1 MEGLRH
7 SISNKEFSD
16 LISDIYE
23 ELNITDDNT
32 SLMLDHALRCEGQRF
47 SPAMHIFFCI
57 FYLMIFLVAIP
68 GNLVV
73 GLVVSSSRHK
83 LNPSDLFLFH
93 LALADLML
101 ALTLPVSAVSNLQGW
116 VFGNA
121 VCKLVRMALEVN
133 FYTGILF
140 LVCISADR
148 YMLVVHAATE
158 GRVRNQGRWTTSWI
172 TCVSVWTLGL
182 LLSIPA
188 AIYNEA
194 YNLDDVDSK
203 TQCGERYSTARS
215 SEWRLAT
222 RMLRHLLGFLLPLG
236 AMVGFYGITIARLV
250 QTRGFHKQ
258 KAMRVI
264 IAVVAAF
271 LLCWCPYHVAMIV
284 DTLVRAKLVD
294 SGCQKRRETDNA
306 LLATQSLG
314 LLNCCINPVL
324 YAFVGEKFRRNLMRL
339 LGKRGVLERES
350 TSRFSRLT
358 STTSQDTNN
367 ALM

>member
-7 SISNKEFSD
+7 SVSNKEFSD
-16 LISDIYE
+16 LISDVYE

-32 SLMLDHALRCEGQRF
+32 SLMLDDALRCEGQQF
-47 SPAMHIFFCI
+47 SLAMHIFFCI
-57 FYLMIFLVAIP
+57 FYLLIFLVAIP

-101 ALTLPVSAVSNLQGW
+101 ALTLPMSAVSTLQGW

-121 VCKLVRMALEVN
+121 VCKLVSMALEVN
-133 FYTGILF
+133 FYTSILF

-158 GRVRNQGRWTTSWI
+158 GRGRNRGCWTPSWI
-172 TCVSVWTLGL
+172 TCVCVWTLGL

-194 YNLDDVDSK
+194 YNLEGVDTK

-236 AMVGFYGITIARLV
+236 AMVGFYGITIARLL
-250 QTRGFHKQ
+250 QTRGFRKQ

-264 IAVVAAF
+264 IAVVTAF
-271 LLCWCPYHVAMIV
+271 LLCWSPYHIAMIM
-284 DTLVRAKLVD
+284 DTLVRAKLVE
-294 SGCQKRRETDNA
+294 SGCQKRSKTDKA

-314 LLNCCINPVL
+314 LLNCCVNPVL
-324 YAFVGEKFRRNLMRL
+324 YAFVGEKFKRNLARL
-339 LGKRGVLERES
+339 LSKRGVLDRES
-350 TSRFSRLT
+350 TSRLSRLT
-358 STTSQDTNN
+358 STTSQDANN